1 MLWQSRG
8 DRAWL
13 RRIATLNAT
22 TEALDAAV
30 TLVRCGNAAVA
41 LPRRS
46 SARRS
51 RRRRC
56 SSPCAWRRPVGERVA
71 DRVSVNRLLV
81 TRPEA
86 PLKSQRSSATWG
98 TTQVR
103 AEHRVHHAYT
113 TEAVGP
119 AVAGCCRTRDL
130 ACICVLCPVE
140 LHCATT
146 VGGLWLRRSRVRA
159 PSVTPRGG
167 PVGTGRKASN
177 REARA
182 RFRGPPNA
190 TGNAIG
196 VLRVCI
202 ARTRQIRLITE
213 LRTQSVPGSWTMNG
227 SLRKV
232 PEVFPCNVCRNG

>member
-13 RRIATLNAT
+13 RRIATLIAT

-113 TEAVGP
+113 TEAVGS

-130 ACICVLCPVE
+130 ACIRVLCPVK
-140 LHCATT
+140 LHRATS

-159 PSVTPRGG
+159 PSVTP
-167 PVGTGRKASN
+167 KASPWG
-177 REARA
+177 RVRRSQIVSLGRVSGALLMRSVMRCCVARGLERSGTRSRWTCTIESA
-182 RFRGPPNA
+182 SKFA
-190 TGNAIG
+190 
-196 VLRVCI
+196 VSI
-202 ARTRQIRLITE
+202 AR
-213 LRTQSVPGSWTMNG
+213 
-227 SLRKV
+227 SLV
-232 PEVFPCNVCRNG
+232 